1 MTTLSGSD
9 GQGPRA
15 TLPFDSNRFV
25 TQLQHQGFSAEQS
38 EAVLDALKSTMK
50 EALDVQDGM
59 LATKSEHVQLKSE
72 LTDRVFN
79 STLKFDIAQRHMRD
93 LLERDFN
100 NLKQDIRMIE
110 KNDFDKVRNEIVDME
125 KRFLLQKQITDRMV
139 HKLHLANETM
149 ETMIM
154 KFSLSHLDG
163 EGDSYSERVHVVSQ
177 LQRHGRNEAC
187 LRKNLIEM
195 VGYSAVQA
203 QGLVDTMKTA
213 FTDSIEVQQA
223 VVRCSMPVHFRKLT
237 TDIAQRNMRDFLE
250 HDFVT
255 LKQDIHM
262 MEKLDFEA
270 VRNEIAQVEAK
281 FKVQKEASDEMF
293 DNLVKSNARL
303 KKRVLN
309 YVVAFGS
316 TIAIILG
323 VLGSIIDKH

>member
-1 MTTLSGSD
+1 MALRLAAAAGWRRSWDALPQIVARRTRGSARTSVNTMTTLSGSD

-154 KFSLSHLDG
+154 KFSVAG
-163 EGDSYSERVHVVSQ
+163 G
-177 LQRHGRNEAC
+177 AT
-187 LRKNLIEM
+187 
-195 VGYSAVQA
+195 
-203 QGLVDTMKTA
+203 LV
-213 FTDSIEVQQA
+213 I
-223 VVRCSMPVHFRKLT
+223 L
-237 TDIAQRNMRDFLE
+237 
-250 HDFVT
+250 
-255 LKQDIHM
+255 
-262 MEKLDFEA
+262 
-270 VRNEIAQVEAK
+270 
-281 FKVQKEASDEMF
+281 
-293 DNLVKSNARL
+293 
-303 KKRVLN
+303 
-309 YVVAFGS
+309 
-316 TIAIILG
+316 IAIVG
-323 VLGSIIDKH
+323 TYFEKS